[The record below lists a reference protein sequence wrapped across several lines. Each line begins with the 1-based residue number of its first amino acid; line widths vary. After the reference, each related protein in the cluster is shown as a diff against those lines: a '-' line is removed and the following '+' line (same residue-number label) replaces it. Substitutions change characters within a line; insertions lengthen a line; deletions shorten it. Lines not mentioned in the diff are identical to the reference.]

1 MYSTIYIYHIYIY
14 IYIYHT
20 IPPPP
25 PSYSGLYCLPRA
37 LSKQP
42 VSFYMAIPESAKVFY
57 QYQSG
62 TFGVTDKQRSKC
74 APEPNHAM

>member
-1 MYSTIYIYHIYIY
+1 MPLCGI
-14 IYIYHT
+14 
-20 IPPPP
+20 
-25 PSYSGLYCLPRA
+25 CLQQA
-37 LSKQP
+37 ISKQP

-62 TFGVTDKQRSKC
+62 TFGMTDKQRSKC